1 MGLDQRTGNPLVDD
15 KSYVDGNYSFDP
27 ANPLVNVG
35 PPTGEGQ
42 NADGTRGSTGFMTG
56 FTAFEAGWTLAQGID
71 SGDWMLAAAG
81 AAGVGLDAFSAATD
95 PIGYVAGQLFSWMLE
110 HVEPARAALH
120 AVSGN
125 PDMVRGYAASWTNIE
140 KEMTKVGEE
149 YRGVAQQTTSF
160 WEGAAADGY
169 RARADK
175 IADLCHGAAGGA
187 HGIAALT
194 LGMAEVVGGVRT
206 AVRDLLS
213 TLAGTLVSA
222 AIELGATLGA
232 AAPVVVAQVTTKIAQ
247 VVRIVGKLMVALGK
261 TLRSATTWLVELRDL
276 FEGFWRSLR
285 ALRENSGPSAA

>member
-15 KSYVDGNYSFDP
+15 KSFVGGNYTFDP
-27 ANPLVNVG
+27 RQPLANVG
-35 PPTGEGQ
+35 LPTGGQ
-42 NADGTRGSTGFMTG
+42 NADGTEGSTGVMTG

-71 SGDWMLAAAG
+71 KGDWTLAAAG
-81 AAGVGLDAFSAATD
+81 AAGVALDAFSAATD

-120 AVSGN
+120 ALSGN

-140 KEMTKVGEE
+140 KEMTAVGTE
-149 YRGVAQQTTSF
+149 YRGVAEQTRGF
-160 WEGAAADGY
+160 WEGAAGDGY
-169 RARADK
+169 RARAGR

-187 HGIAALT
+187 HGVAALT

-222 AIELGATLGA
+222 AIELGATVGL
-232 AAPVVVAQVTTKIAQ
+232 AAPVVVGQVTSKIAQ
-247 VVRIVGKLMVALGK
+247 VVRIVGELMTALGK
-261 TLRSATTWLVELRDL
+261 TLKSATTWLVELRDL
-276 FEGFWRSLR
+276 FEGFWRSIR
-285 ALRENSGPSAA
+285 ALRENTGPAAA